1 MRSKK
6 SLSNPSTFPRFFSVG
21 DSAIAVEFG
30 DIIDIRVN
38 NLVYSLAELISKDL
52 NWIRDVV
59 PTYRSLLILY
69 DPLLID
75 HSQVTD
81 YLESLTSKTVSRSEI
96 LSKPPRIYKLPVKY
110 GGDFG
115 PDLGTVA
122 KKCGLSEGQV
132 VNLHSGIDYR
142 VFMLGFAPGFPY
154 LGGMD
159 DRLFC
164 PRLKTPRLK
173 VLAGSVG
180 IAESQTGVYPNDSPG
195 GWQIIGRTPI
205 SLFDANQDPPCLI
218 QPGGYVRFVPI
229 TESEFTSIKN
239 EIISGSYETVTE
251 RTGNLK

>member
-1 MRSKK
+1 ME
-6 SLSNPSTFPRFFSVG
+6 
-21 DSAIAVEFG
+21 D
-30 DIIDIRVN
+30 
-38 NLVYSLAELISKDL
+38 LA
-52 NWIRDVV
+52 
-59 PTYRSLLILY
+59 
-69 DPLLID
+69 
-75 HSQVTD
+75 
-81 YLESLTSKTVSRSEI
+81 SKTVYGIDVVFKNSQ
-96 LSKPPRIYKLPVKY
+96 IYNLPVKY

-115 PDLGTVA
+115 PDLGKVA
-122 KKCGLSEGQV
+122 EECGLSEGQV
-132 VNLHSGIDYR
+132 VKLHSGIDYR

-205 SLFDANQDPPCLI
+205 LLFDANQDPPCLI

-229 TESEFTSIKN
+229 TESEFASIKN
-239 EIISGSYETVTE
+239 KVKNGNYEISTE
-251 RTGNLK
+251 RAGNLQ